1 MVKLCSNDYP
11 KESDEIYADYFEKYS
26 FPLSSFQKYAIEAI
40 VEGHDV
46 LVCAP
51 TGSGKTLPADFAI
64 DYFVKKGKR
73 VIYTSPIKALSN
85 NKYYEFS
92 QKYPDISFGVLTGDI
107 KFNPDANVL
116 LMTTEILQNTL
127 YRKKQN
133 TVQENKS
140 LLLFEMDFED
150 ELGCIIHDEIHFI
163 NDAERGKVWEECLM
177 MTSPKIQMV
186 LLSATLDGPEK
197 FANWIENRHGT
208 NSNLEKQVYLASS
221 GVRPVPLTHY
231 SFIATNQGLFK
242 AIKDKDLEK
251 KIKEVINKPILLQ
264 SSKGEF
270 NEPNYHLVKKYLQ
283 LMEQKQI
290 FVKRAHVINQ
300 LCKYLVENNMLPAV
314 CFILSRKQ
322 IEIAAKEVTIPLLED
337 DSKVGYTIKRECEQI
352 LRAKLSNFQEYL
364 DLPEYIS
371 LVGLLEKGIGM
382 HHSGLIPIFRE
393 IVEILFMKGYIK
405 LLFATETIAVGIN
418 TPTKSVI
425 FTDVRKFD
433 GSTNRMLLPHEF
445 VQASGRAGRR
455 GLDTVGHVIHLN
467 NLFRNVELTEYKTM
481 MQGKPQKLVSKF
493 KVSYNLL
500 LNLIDI
506 DDQDYQ
512 QFCKKS
518 MAQEDIS
525 QHLGCIYQQYAAV
538 EKEVQQVESSLEY
551 LNTPQEILQRF
562 IDLEMQQKGA
572 VNKKRKEIDKELQQI
587 LLDNKFV
594 QRDKLSIIKLNE
606 KKTEL
611 HEIQAQYDRTDRYL
625 LNQIHLVLK
634 KLEQDGFVGKRIEDE
649 EKKETTE
656 KTDQYN
662 LLNPGKTA
670 AHIREVHCLTFAK
683 MLESN
688 EFDNLT
694 STQIAAILSCFTNVT
709 VADDLVSITPN
720 TQDQKIKSIIKKIK
734 SLFDEYQTFEL
745 EHYLETGVDY
755 SMHYD
760 LLHYI
765 EQWFEAE
772 SAQEC
777 KRILQNLE
785 HEKGIFLGEFV
796 KAILKI
802 NNISSELEKV
812 AEQMGNIDLLS
823 KLKEIPTKTLKFVA
837 TNQSLYI

>member
-1 MVKLCSNDYP
+1 MVKLCSNEYP
-11 KESDEIYADYFEKYS
+11 HESNKKYTEHFEKYS

-40 VEGHDV
+40 VEGDNV

-64 DYFVKKGKR
+64 DYFVGKGKR

-92 QKYPDISFGVLTGDI
+92 QKYPHISFGVLTGDI

-127 YRKKQN
+127 YRKKQGL
-133 TVQENKS
+133 TGENKS
-140 LLLFEMDFED
+140 LLLFEMDFEE

-177 MTSPKIQMV
+177 LCPSKIQMV

-197 FANWIENRHGT
+197 FAHWIENRC
-208 NSNLEKQVYLASS
+208 EEIKQVYLASS
-221 GVRPVPLTHY
+221 NVRPVPLTHY
-231 SFIATNQGLFK
+231 SFITTNQGLFK
-242 AIKDKDLEK
+242 ALKDKDLEK

-270 NEPNYHLVKKYLQ
+270 NEPNYNTVKKYLL

-290 FVKRAHVINQ
+290 YVKRAHVINK
-300 LCKYLVENNMLPAV
+300 LCKHLVENNMLPAV

-322 IEIAAKEVTIPLLED
+322 IEIASKEVTIPLLED
-337 DSKVGYTIKRECEQI
+337 DSKVGYNIRRECEQI
-352 LRAKLSNFQEYL
+352 LRSKISNFQEYL
-364 DLPEYIS
+364 ELPEYVS
-371 LVGLLEKGIGM
+371 LVSLLEKGIGM

-418 TPTKSVI
+418 TPTKTVI

-467 NLFRNVELTEYKTM
+467 NLFKNVELTGYKTM
-481 MQGKPQKLVSKF
+481 MQGKSQSLVSKF
-493 KVSYNLL
+493 KVSYSLL

-506 DDQDYQ
+506 DDQDYT

-518 MAQEDIS
+518 MAQDDITKHS
-525 QHLGCIYQQYAAV
+525 QNIRKQCDKVETDLEKMKEGIQHLRTPKETV
-538 EKEVQQVESSLEY
+538 ERYIEADKLRLV
-551 LNTPQEILQRF
+551 
-562 IDLEMQQKGA
+562 A
-572 VNKKRKEIDKELQQI
+572 VNKKRKELDREIEKINSDHKFITQDKITILSYNSKKEELENLQQR
-587 LLDNKFV
+587 LKN
-594 QRDKLSIIKLNE
+594 
-606 KKTEL
+606 TE
-611 HEIQAQYDRTDRYL
+611 TYL
-625 LNQIHLVLK
+625 LSQIHLILDH
-634 KLEQDGFVGKRIEDE
+634 LEESAFVVKDSENPI
-649 EKKETTE
+649 K
-656 KTDQYN
+656 YN
-662 LLNPGKTA
+662 LTFLGKTA
-670 AHIREVHCLTFAK
+670 AHIREVHCLIFSKLIEENALNDVSSVQLATIF
-683 MLESN
+683 
-688 EFDNLT
+688 
-694 STQIAAILSCFTNVT
+694 SCFTNVT
-709 VADDLVSITPN
+709 VSNELTSVVPDTTDISVKRLIG
-720 TQDQKIKSIIKKIK
+720 KIKQMFEI
-734 SLFDEYQTFEL
+734 YQTFEL
-745 EHYLETGVDY
+745 ENYLVTGADY
-755 SMHYD
+755 SIHYD
-760 LLHYI
+760 LMCYI
-765 EQWFEAE
+765 SQWCGAD

-777 KRILQNLE
+777 KMILQNLE
-785 HEKGIFLGEFV
+785 QEKGIFLGEFV

-802 NNISSELEKV
+802 NNISSEMEKV
-812 AEQMGNIDLLS
+812 AESIGNMDLLS
-823 KLKEIPTKTLKFVA
+823 KMKEIPTKTLKFVA

>member
-1 MVKLCSNDYP
+1 MVKICSNEYP
-11 KESDEIYADYFEKYS
+11 KSDNEKYSEHFEKYS

-64 DYFVKKGKR
+64 DYFVSKGKR

-92 QKYPDISFGVLTGDI
+92 QKYPHISFGVLTGDI

-133 TVQENKS
+133 LVEENKS
-140 LLLFEMDFED
+140 LLLFEMDFEE

-177 MTSPKIQMV
+177 MTSLKIQMV
-186 LLSATLDGPEK
+186 LLSATLDSPEQ
-197 FANWIENRHGT
+197 FASWIENRHG
-208 NSNLEKQVYLASS
+208 NSFEKQVYLASS
-221 GVRPVPLTHY
+221 NVRPVPLTHY
-231 SFIATNQGLFK
+231 SFITTNQGLFK
-242 AIKDKDLEK
+242 ILKDKDLEK
-251 KIKEVINKPILLQ
+251 KIKEVMNKPILLQ

-270 NEPNYHLVKKYLQ
+270 NESNYHLIKKYLQ

-290 FVKRAHVINQ
+290 YVKRSHVINQ

-322 IEIAAKEVTIPLLED
+322 IEIACKEVTVPLLED
-337 DSKVGYTIKRECEQI
+337 DSKVGYIVKRECEQI
-352 LRAKLSNFQEYL
+352 LRSKLSNFQEYL

-371 LVGLLEKGIGM
+371 LVNLLEKGIGI

-418 TPTKSVI
+418 TPTKTVI

-467 NLFRNVELTEYKTM
+467 NLFRNVELTEYKIM
-481 MQGKPQKLVSKF
+481 MQGKPQTLVSKF
-493 KVSYNLL
+493 KISYNLL

-506 DDQDYQ
+506 DNQDYA

-518 MAQEDIS
+518 MAQESIT
-525 QHLGCIYQQYAAV
+525 QQLGCIYHDSSKV
-538 EKEVQQVESSLEY
+538 EAELQMMEQSLEY
-551 LNTPQEILQRF
+551 LRTPKEIVERYIEAELA
-562 IDLEMQQKGA
+562 KKSA
-572 VNKKRKEIDKELQQI
+572 VNKKRKELDKEIDKMTSDYKFIDKDKITIAKYNAKKQDLI
-587 LLDNKFV
+587 LLQEKF
-594 QRDKLSIIKLNE
+594 QN
-606 KKTEL
+606 TES
-611 HEIQAQYDRTDRYL
+611 YL
-625 LNQIHLVLK
+625 LNQVQLILQR
-634 KLEQDGFVGKRIEDE
+634 LELDGFLIKQED
-649 EKKETTE
+649 K
-656 KTDQYN
+656 YN
-662 LLNPGKTA
+662 LTFIGKTA
-670 AHIREVHCLTFAK
+670 AHIREIPCLTVAK
-683 MLESN
+683 LIETN
-688 EFDNLT
+688 VFDNL
-694 STQIAAILSCFTNVT
+694 SSLQIATIFSCFTNVT
-709 VADDLVSITPN
+709 VSDEVASISPN
-720 TQDQKIKSIIKKIK
+720 TTDLTVKTILSDIKCMFES
-734 SLFDEYQTFEL
+734 YQTFEL

-755 SMHYD
+755 SIHYD
-760 LLHYI
+760 LLNYI
-765 EQWFEAE
+765 VQWSQAE
-772 SAQEC
+772 TAQEC
-777 KRILQNLE
+777 KQILQNLE
-785 HEKGIFLGEFV
+785 QEKGIFLGEFI

-812 AEQMGNIDLLS
+812 AEQIGNMDLLS
-823 KLKEIPTKTLKFVA
+823 KLKEIPIKTLKFVA

>member
-1 MVKLCSNDYP
+1 MVKICSKDYP
-11 KESDEIYADYFEKYS
+11 KTGDETYADYFEKYS
-26 FPLSSFQKYAIEAI
+26 FPLSSFQKHAIEAI
-40 VEGHDV
+40 IEGHDV

-133 TVQENKS
+133 QHPGEENKS
-140 LLLFEMDFED
+140 LLLFEMDFEE

-177 MTSPKIQMV
+177 MTPPKIQMV

-197 FANWIENRHGT
+197 FAHWIENRHGT
-208 NSNLEKQVYLASS
+208 NFNLGKQVYLASS
-221 GVRPVPLTHY
+221 DIRPVPLTHY
-231 SFIATNQGLFK
+231 SFITTNQGLFK

-264 SSKGEF
+264 SASGEF
-270 NEPNYHLVKKYLQ
+270 NEPNYHLIKKYLQ

-290 FVKRAHVINQ
+290 FVKRTHIINQ

-322 IEIAAKEVTIPLLED
+322 IEIAAKEVTVPLLED

-352 LRAKLSNFQEYL
+352 LRAKISNFQEYL
-364 DLPEYIS
+364 ELPEYIS
-371 LVGLLEKGIGM
+371 LVSLLEKGIGI

-418 TPTKSVI
+418 TPTKTVI
-425 FTDVRKFD
+425 FTDVKKFD

-500 LNLIDI
+500 LNLIHI
-506 DDQDYQ
+506 DDQDYA

-518 MAQEDIS
+518 MAQEDII
-525 QHLGCIYQQYAAV
+525 QHLGGIYQQYTEV
-538 EKEVQQVESSLEY
+538 KQEVQQLESLLEDV
-551 LNTPQEILQRF
+551 NTPQEVLQKF
-562 IDLEMQQKGA
+562 IDLEMQQKSA

-587 LLDNKFV
+587 LLDYKFV
-594 QRDKLSIIKLNE
+594 QRDKLSLIKLND

-611 HEIQAQYDRTDRYL
+611 HKIREHYDRTDQYL

-634 KLEQDGFVGKRIEDE
+634 KLEQDGFIEKYGE
-649 EKKETTE
+649 QNKMV
-656 KTDQYN
+656 

-670 AHIREVHCLTFAK
+670 AHIREVQCLTFAK
-683 MLESN
+683 LLESN
-688 EFDNLT
+688 EFDDVT
-694 STQIAAILSCFTNVT
+694 STQIATILSCFTNIS
-709 VADDLVSITPN
+709 VADDLISITPS
-720 TQDQKIKSIIKKIK
+720 TRDQKITSILKKIK
-734 SLFDEYQTFEL
+734 LLFDEYQTFEL

-760 LLHYI
+760 LLQYI
-765 EQWFEAE
+765 KQWFEAE
-772 SAQEC
+772 SASEC
-777 KRILQNLE
+777 KEILQNLE
-785 HEKGIFLGEFV
+785 QEKGIFLGEFV

-812 AEQMGNIDLLS
+812 AEEMGNIELLS
-823 KLKEIPTKTLKFVA
+823 KLKEIPIKTLKFVA

>member
-1 MVKLCSNDYP
+1 MVKICLNDYP
-11 KESDEIYADYFEKYS
+11 KSSHETYADYFEKYS

-133 TVQENKS
+133 QNLSTENKS

-197 FANWIENRHGT
+197 FAHWIENRHG
-208 NSNLEKQVYLASS
+208 NSLGKQVYLASS
-221 GVRPVPLTHY
+221 SVRPVPLTHY
-231 SFIATNQGLFK
+231 SFITTNQGLFK

-251 KIKEVINKPILLQ
+251 KIREVINKPILLQ

-290 FVKRAHVINQ
+290 YVKRSHVINQ
-300 LCKYLVENNMLPAV
+300 LCKHLVENNMLPAV

-352 LRAKLSNFQEYL
+352 LRSKISNFQEYL
-364 DLPEYIS
+364 DLPEYIN

-418 TPTKSVI
+418 TPTKTVI

-518 MAQEDIS
+518 MAQEDILL
-525 QHLGCIYQQYAAV
+525 HLGGIYQQYTVV
-538 EKEVQQVESSLEY
+538 EQELQQIESSLEY
-551 LNTPQEILQRF
+551 LNTPQEVLQRF
-562 IDLEMQQKGA
+562 IELEIQQKSA
-572 VNKKRKEIDKELQQI
+572 VNKKRKEIDKEMQEI
-587 LLDNKFV
+587 LSEYKFV
-594 QRDKLSIIKLNE
+594 QRDKLSIIKLNN
-606 KKTEL
+606 KKDEL
-611 HEIQAQYDRTDRYL
+611 CEIQKQYDRTDQYL
-625 LNQIHLVLK
+625 LNQIHIVLR
-634 KLEQDGFVGKRIEDE
+634 KLEQDGFIEKHGE
-649 EKKETTE
+649 QNKMV
-656 KTDQYN
+656 

-688 EFDNLT
+688 EFDDLT
-694 STQIAAILSCFTNVT
+694 STQIATILSCFTNVT
-709 VADDLVSITPN
+709 VADDVVSITPN
-720 TQDQKIKSIIKKIK
+720 TQDSKVKSISKKIQ
-734 SLFDEYQTFEL
+734 SLFDEYQAFEL

-760 LLHYI
+760 LLQYI
-765 EQWFEAE
+765 DQWTSAE

-785 HEKGIFLGEFV
+785 QEKGIFLGEFV

-812 AEQMGNIDLLS
+812 AEQIGNMDLLS